1 MVFNTQFF
9 FDTMILCAKAI
20 PTTLRIFLISY
31 LLSLIFGFI
40 LGVLKLHGPGWAKRV
55 IGIYLSVVRG
65 IPLVVQILLLYS
77 IFPSVFQSILDS
89 MGSSYRIYDLKPEVY
104 AYIIFV
110 LNTSAG
116 LTEIFRSG
124 LETVGSAQLEAAY
137 TSGMSTFSAYTRIII
152 PQALARVLP
161 NLCTTATGVLKQTSL
176 VFLMTIKDI
185 TGVAKIAA
193 GYGYDYIEAYS
204 DIWVIYI
211 VLCLIIETI
220 FKLLEKNMTVYQ
232 TGRSTARC

>member
-1 MVFNTQFF
+1 MV
-9 FDTMILCAKAI
+9 LCAKAI

-31 LLSLIFGFI
+31 LLSLVLGFV
-40 LGVLKLHGPGWAKRV
+40 LGVLKLHGPKWAKTV

-89 MGSSYRIYDLKPEVY
+89 VGSTYRIYDLNPEVY

-211 VLCLIIETI
+211 LLCLIIETI
-220 FKLLEKNMTVYQ
+220 FKFLEKNMTVYQ
-232 TGRSTARC
+232 TGRRTAKC

>member
-9 FDTMILCAKAI
+9 LDTMILCAKAI

-31 LLSLIFGFI
+31 LLSLIFGF
-40 LGVLKLHGPGWAKRV
+40 LFGVLKLHGPKWVKAV
-55 IGIYLSVVRG
+55 IGVYLSVVRG

-89 MGSSYRIYDLKPEVY
+89 VGSTYRIYDLNPEVY

-124 LETVGSAQLEAAY
+124 LETVGTAQLEAAY

-220 FKLLEKNMTVYQ
+220 FKFLEKNMTVYQ
-232 TGRSTARC
+232 TGRRTVRC

>member
-1 MVFNTQFF
+1 MIFNTDFF
-9 FDTMILCAKAI
+9 LETMKLCAGAI
-20 PTTLRIFLISY
+20 PITLKIFLVSY
-31 LLSLIFGFI
+31 LLSLVIGF
-40 LGVLKLHGPGWAKRV
+40 LFGVLKLKGPGWVKKA

-77 IFPSVFQSILDS
+77 IFPSVFQSILNRL
-89 MGSSYRIYDLKPEVY
+89 GSTYRIFDLNPIVY

-124 LETVGSAQLEAAY
+124 LETVGTGQIEAAH
-137 TSGMSTFSAYTRIII
+137 TSGMSNFDAYRRIVI
-152 PQALARVLP
+152 PQALAAVIP
-161 NLCTTATGVLKQTSL
+161 NLCTTATGVLKSTSL

-193 GYGYDYIEAYS
+193 GYGYDYIEAYT

-211 VLCLIIETI
+211 VLCLIIEVI
-220 FKLLEKNMTVYQ
+220 FGFLEKRSRFYQ
-232 TGRSTARC
+232 KGRGIA